1 MFALMML
8 GHFQKWK
15 ISKNLIYDFMFG
27 LCLVNADVNDAILY
41 WKLYCHIWYFY
52 LTWFFLQTC
61 QIYQFL
67 YHCIIWHY
75 YQIWFVYIWCFLWN
89 FHIFHLFL
97 FVKFKSVTKEKTLR
111 LSLSQSLYSTNT
123 ETKML
128 SRKSAWHE
136 KSVISY
142 WTSLSYS
149 ANAVNQSDAGNGIK
163 SVVILFWLIC
173 SSTFA

>member
-1 MFALMML
+1 MTQF
-8 GHFQKWK
+8 FIESFIVTFD
-15 ISKNLIYDFMFG
+15 ISTKLDFF
-27 LCLVNADVNDAILY
+27 CKLVKFYTIVKFDIIIKFDLFTFDV
-41 WKLYCHIWYFY
+41 
-52 LTWFFLQTC
+52 
-61 QIYQFL
+61 
-67 YHCIIWHY
+67 
-75 YQIWFVYIWCFLWN
+75 LWN